1 MSLRFLKVAAFFLAI
16 TSCFIFVFANDK
28 PAVQPMDD
36 TQRYI
41 ARAMLKNTIDAVK
54 KHYYDK
60 AYHGLDLD
68 LRFKQADEKI
78 RGSQTLSDA
87 FGVIAWAL
95 DGLNDSHTY
104 FQPPPRPFDIENGWE
119 TKFAGEK
126 CFITAV
132 KPGSNADQQGIKPG
146 DQVMAMEGFAPTR
159 DTLSKLQYAFN
170 LLAPRSAF
178 HLVLATPTGQ
188 RRDLLVAASVH
199 RQPKVL
205 EYRRDIWDIVRQ
217 QDSYD
222 QELKPRGIELPG
234 DVYVWKLPSFLGED
248 SDMDSWLARAR
259 KHKALVMD
267 LRGNFGG
274 DEELLERVLSSMSEN
289 SFTLGE
295 HVSRGEHRPI
305 FIKGQGSHAF
315 TGTLVVLIDSA
326 SASAAEIFARAIQL
340 QKRGTVIGDRSSGKV
355 MVAEIFQMDQG
366 LDTSLPYSVE
376 VTVADLLLSDGKS
389 LEHQGV
395 QPDELLLPSEQ
406 DLAAGRD
413 PQLAR
418 AIALA
423 GGSITAEQAGT
434 LFPVIWRRKD

>member
-1 MSLRFLKVAAFFLAI
+1 MSHSFLKAAALSLAI
-16 TSCFIFVFANDK
+16 TFCQVSIFANDK
-28 PAVQPMDD
+28 PSIQPMSDQ
-36 TQRYI
+36 QRNL
-41 ARAMLKNTIDAVK
+41 ARVMLKNTIDKVK
-54 KHYYDK
+54 KHYYDT

-68 LRFKQADEKI
+68 LRLKQADEKI
-78 RGSQTLSDA
+78 RESQTLSDA

-95 DGLNDSHTY
+95 DGLNDSHT
-104 FQPPPRPFDIENGWE
+104 FFEPPPRPFDVENGWE
-119 TKFAGEK
+119 TTFTGDK

-146 DQVMAMEGFAPTR
+146 DQVVAMEGFALTR
-159 DTLSKLQYAFN
+159 DNLWKMQYAFN
-170 LLAPRSAF
+170 SLAPRSAF
-178 HLVLATPTGQ
+178 HLVLATPDGQ
-188 RRDLLVAASVH
+188 TRNLLVKASVH
-199 RQPKVL
+199 QQPKVL
-205 EYRRDIWDIVRQ
+205 EFTRDIWDLVRQ
-217 QDSYD
+217 QESYD
-222 QELKPRGIELPG
+222 REMRWRGIELPG
-234 DVYVWKLPSFLGED
+234 DVLVWKLPAFLGEG
-248 SDMDSWLARAR
+248 SDIDGLIARAR

-274 DEELLERVLSSMSEN
+274 SEDLLTHLLSGLFEN
-289 SFTLGE
+289 GFTLGE
-295 HVSRGEHRPI
+295 HVSRGEHKPI
-305 FIKGQGSHAF
+305 VIKGQGGHAF

-355 MVAEIFQMDQG
+355 MVAQIFPMDQG
-366 LDTSLPYSVE
+366 LDTSLPYGVE

-395 QPDELLLPSEQ
+395 QPDEVLLPSGQ
-406 DLAAGRD
+406 DLATGRD

-423 GGSITAEQAGT
+423 GGSTTAEQAGT